1 MLLQDTAQL
10 FSVSNELFGK
20 FRTTH
25 LPSDVPRSELPQ
37 RFCNFFS
44 SKISNLRDDLD
55 SRSCDGPLLFHFDRV
70 TEKICELIV
79 GSSTKSGMLDPIPTS
94 LIKQCLNDLVPL
106 VTAIINVSLSTGTV
120 PKQFKQAVVTPLLK
134 KPGLDTNDLKHFR
147 PVSNLPFIT
156 KVLEK
161 IVQRQL
167 QKHLSD
173 KSFRNASVC
182 LQKGS

>member
-70 TEKICELIV
+70 TEKISELMVRFPNQELHV
-79 GSSTKSGMLDPIPTS
+79 GPYPNFPHETMS
-94 LIKQCLNDLVPL
+94 
-106 VTAIINVSLSTGTV
+106 
-120 PKQFKQAVVTPLLK
+120 
-134 KPGLDTNDLKHFR
+134 
-147 PVSNLPFIT
+147 
-156 KVLEK
+156 E
-161 IVQRQL
+161 
-167 QKHLSD
+167 
-173 KSFRNASVC
+173 
-182 LQKGS
+182 